1 MASRWRCRDAV
12 DATRDRP
19 ARTNI
24 SQNHNAGTALFVACA
39 ENQVELADKLLTLGA
54 VVDFENQRGHTAL
67 SWACVCGADKVVE
80 LLLTHGADPKRK
92 SKLEERVPLAHA
104 AQHGHA
110 RCCQILLD
118 RLLFDAQMKRHELLK
133 PG

>member
-1 MASRWRCRDAV
+1 M
-12 DATRDRP
+12 
-19 ARTNI
+19 
-24 SQNHNAGTALFVACA
+24 ACA
-39 ENQVELADKLLTLGA
+39 ENEVELADRLLTLGA

-67 SWACVCGADKVVE
+67 SWACVCGADKVAE

-110 RCCQILLD
+110 AVI
-118 RLLFDAQMKRHELLK
+118 ELLLHWLA
-133 PG
+133 PAPTRCGGRCVLFGGRFDCDLPM